1 MFDIANKIAY
11 AGQMVKATKDII
23 ENGYIG
29 DSVWFHIKANNA
41 PINKHVLTEELDL
54 LKGKINALRIA
65 GYTNEIFVISPFKSV
80 AKACELIYR
89 HIAGVSCGT
98 IHRFQGK
105 EADIVFLVL
114 GDNPTSQGARD
125 WVSFKRPAFRGQKEA
140 VYHSRKIPCA
150 GNAQSGMF
158 DKFYQKYTEEKEV
171 IEKGL

>member
-1 MFDIANKIAY
+1 MFDIANKIVY

-41 PINKHVLTEELDL
+41 PINKNVLTEELDL
-54 LKGKINALRIA
+54 LKGKSNALRVA

-80 AKACELIYR
+80 AKACESIYK

-105 EADIVFLVL
+105 EADVVFLAL
-114 GDNPTSQGARD
+114 GGNPSSQGARD
-125 WVSFKRPAFRGQKEA
+125 WVSEKPNMLNVALTRA
-140 VYHSRKIPCA
+140 RKPFYVM
-150 GNAQSGMF
+150 GNKSLWGNCSYFNIMQPN
-158 DKFYQKYTEEKEV
+158 Y
-171 IEKGL
+171 L